1 MNDAKYGLRK
11 EIIAMCFEMERNGI
25 KALLVNVSA
34 RWDEGLLI
42 SPSGLPTHS
51 L

>member
-25 KALLVNVSA
+25 KALLVTSA
-34 RWDEGLLI
+34 RAGM
-42 SPSGLPTHS
+42 GAF
-51 L
+51 

>member
-1 MNDAKYGLRK
+1 
-11 EIIAMCFEMERNGI
+11 MCFEMERNGI
-25 KALLVNVSA
+25 DRGTSGNVSA

-42 SPSGLPTHS
+42 SPSGFPTHS